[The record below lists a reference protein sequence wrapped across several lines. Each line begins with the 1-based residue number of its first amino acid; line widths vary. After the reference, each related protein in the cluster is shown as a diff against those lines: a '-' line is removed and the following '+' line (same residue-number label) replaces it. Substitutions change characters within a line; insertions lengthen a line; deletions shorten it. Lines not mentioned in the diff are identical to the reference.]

1 MRATP
6 LAQNI
11 TFILFSLMRRP
22 DAAATGLFNAAF
34 LAGRSEEK
42 PLLSAWKNRIL
53 ALEFAGLPVTACAQ
67 EPKAPGS

>member
-1 MRATP
+1 
-6 LAQNI
+6 
-11 TFILFSLMRRP
+11 MRRP

-53 ALEFAGLPVTACAQ
+53 ALEFAGLPVAACAR